1 MQKLLLMVAACGL
14 STPALAQTNPQ
25 QPAPAQAQVNTAQ
38 TSQAAQPK
46 MVRKQI
52 CEKVAV
58 ERSTGSRLNS
68 TTRVCKIVEV
78 PVAAN
83 NNQPAPQ
90 TGSTNRY

>member
-68 TTRVCKIVEV
+68 TTRGCKIVEV

-83 NNQPAPQ
+83 DSQPAPEA
-90 TGSTNRY
+90 GSTNRY